1 MRLEGTLDA
10 FSLPDI
16 FQLLSFTQKTGTLHL
31 RREGAHGAVHL
42 RAGSVTGGRAD
53 MSRQELG
60 RRLLGTGLVDD
71 EVLAAAA
78 EELAGDA
85 TLSLAQLLAEK
96 GRLDVDTVRDL
107 AAEQAN
113 DAVFSLLRWPDG
125 EFAFVVDESDPD
137 DLGALLPV
145 DQVVAEGER
154 RMAAWGALVESVP
167 APDVVV
173 VVNASPDTDPT
184 LSRGEWALLS
194 LVDGRRTVADLVAL
208 SGRGEYAVVSA
219 LAGLVSR
226 RLLVVRAG
234 AEQDRL
240 VGRQRLLA
248 ALEGEVGEVVEV
260 VGVVEVPTPAAPG
273 PYSEPASSQ
282 PVRSQQPDQRQAAAA
297 DPARDVIEPAPA
309 FARVTT
315 PTTAFV
321 RPAGGGSHG
330 SVEGATALAPDLS
343 AAADPTAI
351 ERDPSLNRSLL
362 LRLIAGVRGL

>member
-53 MSRQELG
+53 MLRQELG

-96 GRLDVDTVRDL
+96 GKLDVDTVRDL

-125 EFAFVVDESDPD
+125 EFAFVVDEADPD

-145 DQVVAEGER
+145 DQVVAEGQR
-154 RMAAWGALVESVP
+154 RLAAWGALVESVP

-173 VVNASPDTDPT
+173 VVNASPDTDPA

-240 VGRQRLLA
+240 VGRQSLLT
-248 ALEGEVGEVVEV
+248 ALEG
-260 VGVVEVPTPAAPG
+260 GVVEA
-273 PYSEPASSQ
+273 PASAGAP
-282 PVRSQQPDQRQAAAA
+282 PVAEVASRRAVLPEQVAPEQVAPVSPPHRQAATA
-297 DPARDVIEPAPA
+297 PAPA
-309 FARVTT
+309 FARTAPPSGAFT
-315 PTTAFV
+315 RPTGA
-321 RPAGGGSHG
+321 GSHG
-330 SVEGATALAPDLS
+330 SVDGATALAPDLS
-343 AAADPTAI
+343 GEPAAI

>member
-31 RREGAHGAVHL
+31 RREGAHGAIHL

-53 MSRQELG
+53 MLRQELG

-96 GRLDVDTVRDL
+96 GKLEVDTVRDL

-125 EFAFVVDESDPD
+125 EFTFVVDESDPD
-137 DLGALLPV
+137 DLGALVPV
-145 DQVVAEGER
+145 DQVVAEGQR
-154 RMAAWGALVESVP
+154 RLAAWGEMVESVP

-173 VVNASPDTDPT
+173 VVNASPDIDPA

-240 VGRQRLLA
+240 VGRQSLLT
-248 ALEGEVGEVVEV
+248 ALEG
-260 VGVVEVPTPAAPG
+260 GVVETSAPAGSPPVAEPTGSRGAVLPEQGEPVAP
-273 PYSEPASSQ
+273 P
-282 PVRSQQPDQRQAAAA
+282 RRQEVA
-297 DPARDVIEPAPA
+297 EPAPA
-309 FARVTT
+309 FARA
-315 PTTAFV
+315 TAPSSTFS
-321 RPAGGGSHG
+321 RSAGTGAHG
-330 SVEGATALAPDLS
+330 SVEGAMALAPERS
-343 AAADPTAI
+343 VDPAPI
-351 ERDPSLNRSLL
+351 ESDPSLNRSLL

>member
-53 MSRQELG
+53 MLRQELG

-78 EELAGDA
+78 EELAADA

-96 GRLDVDTVRDL
+96 GKLDVDTVRDL

-137 DLGALLPV
+137 DLGALVPV
-145 DQVVAEGER
+145 DQVVAEGQR
-154 RMAAWGALVESVP
+154 RLAAWGALVESVP

-173 VVNASPDTDPT
+173 VVNASPDTDPA

-240 VGRQRLLA
+240 VGRQSLLA
-248 ALEGEVGEVVEV
+248 ALEG
-260 VGVVEVPTPAAPG
+260 GVVEASAPAGSPAVAESAGSRGAVLPEQGEPVAP
-273 PYSEPASSQ
+273 P
-282 PVRSQQPDQRQAAAA
+282 RRQEAA
-297 DPARDVIEPAPA
+297 EPAPA
-309 FARVTT
+309 FARA
-315 PTTAFV
+315 TAPSNTFS
-321 RPAGGGSHG
+321 RSAGTGAHG
-330 SVEGATALAPDLS
+330 SVAGAMALAPERS
-343 AAADPTAI
+343 VAPAAI
-351 ERDPSLNRSLL
+351 ESDPSLNRSLL

>member
-53 MSRQELG
+53 VSRQELG

-85 TLSLAQLLAEK
+85 SLSLAQLLAEK

-137 DLGALLPV
+137 DLGALLPI

-154 RMAAWGALVESVP
+154 RMADWGALVESVP
-167 APDVVV
+167 APDAVV

-194 LVDGRRTVADLVAL
+194 LVDGRRTVADLVTL

-248 ALEGEVGEVVEV
+248 ALEGEVVEVVEA
-260 VGVVEVPTPAAPG
+260 PAPAVSGPNSAPAG
-273 PYSEPASSQ
+273 TQ
-282 PVRSQQPDQRQAAAA
+282 PVRSQQPDPRQAAAA
-297 DPARDVIEPAPA
+297 APAREITEPAPA
-309 FARVTT
+309 FARVTA
-315 PTTAFV
+315 PTSAFV
-321 RPAGGGSHG
+321 RPSGGGSHG
-330 SVEGATALAPDLS
+330 SVQGATALAPDLS
-343 AAADPTAI
+343 AAVDPAAI

>member
-53 MSRQELG
+53 VLRQELG

-78 EELAGDA
+78 EELAGDP

-107 AAEQAN
+107 AAEQAH

-125 EFAFVVDESDPD
+125 EFAFVVDETDPD

-145 DQVVAEGER
+145 EQVVAEGQR
-154 RMAAWGALVESVP
+154 RLAGWGALVESVP

-173 VVNASPDTDPT
+173 VVNASPDTDPALT
-184 LSRGEWALLS
+184 REEWALLS
-194 LVDGRRTVADLVAL
+194 FVDGRRTVADLVAL

-240 VGRQRLLA
+240 VGRQSLLT
-248 ALEGEVGEVVEV
+248 ALEG
-260 VGVVEVPTPAAPG
+260 GVVEVPASAGAPPSAQPGGRRAGPPAPVVPEQGAREQGAPAAP
-273 PYSEPASSQ
+273 PSRP
-282 PVRSQQPDQRQAAAA
+282 AAAS
-297 DPARDVIEPAPA
+297 PA
-309 FARVTT
+309 FARTT
-315 PTTAFV
+315 PPSGAFT
-321 RPAGGGSHG
+321 RPTGAGAGAHG
-330 SVEGATALAPDLS
+330 SVDGATALAPDPVG
-343 AAADPTAI
+343 ADPAAI